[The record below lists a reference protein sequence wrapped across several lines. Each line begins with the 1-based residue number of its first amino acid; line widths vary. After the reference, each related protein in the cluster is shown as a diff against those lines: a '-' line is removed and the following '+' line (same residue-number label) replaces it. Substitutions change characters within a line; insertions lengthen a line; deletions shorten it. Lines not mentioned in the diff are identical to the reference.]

1 MIILFLYRYWKKSAW
16 IVINQFSENQT
27 MVNGFYMNLR
37 QNDCGISKDLLIEKK
52 REPFYTNLFKKEVS
66 AMVAPVMVDIGA
78 NIGYYTLIASKYC
91 KKIMA
96 FEPDPITCDI
106 LSENIELNDIKN
118 VETFQLLVG
127 TNSHRRLYVSN
138 QSNLASC
145 KVKTKK
151 SIMVKSVSLDDF
163 IKEKVDILRMD
174 VEGDEDVVI
183 AGAKVMI
190 KKYHPIIFIE
200 IHPWITDPR
209 ETLELLLNLGYRK
222 VVAIKSDSCLYSK
235 IGLTTIERVSLSEFI
250 AGKIIKKQA
259 FELLIK

>member
-1 MIILFLYRYWKKSAW
+1 
-16 IVINQFSENQT
+16 
-27 MVNGFYMNLR
+27 
-37 QNDCGISKDLLIEKK
+37 
-52 REPFYTNLFKKEVS
+52 
-66 AMVAPVMVDIGA
+66 
-78 NIGYYTLIASKYC
+78 
-91 KKIMA
+91 
-96 FEPDPITCDI
+96 
-106 LSENIELNDIKN
+106 
-118 VETFQLLVG
+118 
-127 TNSHRRLYVSN
+127 
-138 QSNLASC
+138 
-145 KVKTKK
+145 
-151 SIMVKSVSLDDF
+151 
-163 IKEKVDILRMD
+163 VDILRMD